1 MKPNPPRRAAFYL
14 RVSTGEQTT
23 ENQRLELDAV
33 ADRAGWDV
41 VDVYEDAGIS
51 GAKGRDKRPAFDR
64 LLKDATRRRFD
75 VVAAWS
81 VDRLGRSLPHLVGF
95 LEEIHAAGVDLY
107 LHKQGLDTATPAG
120 RAMFGMLG
128 VFSEFERAMIQE
140 RVKSGLARARAN
152 GTRLGRPR
160 LPPDLEAA
168 ILASLRAGTGIVKTA
183 RTHGVGTAAV
193 QRIKA
198 EAVRD
203 GRFNVKEEPPADAP
217 KVMKVMKVKLWLMV
231 ENNSKFVRGKGKVRQ
246 EIEDFVLSQFEMVKP
261 DPKGW
266 EYLLSIPYASEAEL
280 DEIVYD
286 EILGEMHHLADSRH
300 CFIEA
305 DLTAVDDPARRW

>member
-1 MKPNPPRRAAFYL
+1 MKPSPPRRVAFYL

-41 VDVYEDAGIS
+41 VEVYEDAGVS

-152 GTRLGRPR
+152 GTRLGRPT
-160 LPPDLEAA
+160 LPPDIEAA
-168 ILASLRAGTGIVKTA
+168 IRASLNGGTGILKTA
-183 RTHGVGTAAV
+183 RLHGVGTAAV

-198 EAVRD
+198 EAVRE
-203 GRFNVKEEPPADAP
+203 GRFNAKEEPPADEP
-217 KVMKVMKVKLWLMV
+217 KVMKAKLWLVV
-231 ENNSKFVRGKGKVRQ
+231 ENNSQWVRGKGRVRQ
-246 EIEDFVLSQFEMVKP
+246 EIENFVLSQFGMVKP

-266 EYLLSIPYASEAEL
+266 EYLLSIPYASETEL

-305 DLTAVDDPARRW
+305 DLSAADDPTRRW